1 MLAWAAWWRTRW
13 TPRPGSRKRPP
24 WLTEERQQWVR
35 KEEAGQ
41 QEVLAM
47 SGDSDS
53 DLELPTARELRRQEK
68 GVEEVKEV

>member
-1 MLAWAAWWRTRW
+1 MAWYRTGGGGQGAGKGC
-13 TPRPGSRKRPP
+13 PGH
-24 WLTEERQQWVR
+24 TEERQQCVR

>member
-1 MLAWAAWWRTRW
+1 
-13 TPRPGSRKRPP
+13 
-24 WLTEERQQWVR
+24 
-35 KEEAGQ
+35 
-41 QEVLAM
+41 M